1 MHFDKFNLP
10 ILFVL
15 QHHFEM
21 LDGVVHVFPNKDGK
35 STNIGS

>member
-1 MHFDKFNLP
+1 MHSDKFN
-10 ILFVL
+10 FHNFFL